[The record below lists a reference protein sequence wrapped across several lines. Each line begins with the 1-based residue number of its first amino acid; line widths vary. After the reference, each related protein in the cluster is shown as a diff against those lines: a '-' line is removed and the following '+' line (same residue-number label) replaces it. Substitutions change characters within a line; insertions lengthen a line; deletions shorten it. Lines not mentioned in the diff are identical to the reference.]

1 MSKYH
6 KPLMDTAYVWAKM
19 SSCVRRQV
27 GAVLSKDS
35 RILAT
40 GYNGTIKGTDNCCEE
55 SCPMCNGRG
64 FINDDSLMGG
74 HNCPKCTGS
83 GRASSDFVLH
93 AEQNVIAFC
102 ARNGIPTEGT
112 SMYITLS
119 PCKQCAKMIAQSG
132 IKEVFYSIEYK
143 DTEGIEYL
151 RKVGVSATLLSSDT
165 L

>member
-6 KPLMDTAYVWAKM
+6 IPLMKTAFVWSEM
-19 SSCVRRQV
+19 SYCERRKV

-40 GYNGTIKGTDNCCEE
+40 GYNGTINGTDNCCEE
-55 SCPMCNGRG
+55 ACPDCNGRG
-64 FINDDSLMGG
+64 FINTDSLSGG
-74 HNCPKCTGS
+74 YQCPKCTGS
-83 GRASSDFVLH
+83 GRSSSDFVLH

-132 IKEVFYSIEYK
+132 IKQVFYAQEYK
-143 DTEGIEYL
+143 DTEGVEYL
-151 RKVGVSATLLSSDT
+151 RKLGIVAEHMPF
-165 L
+165 

>member
-1 MSKYH
+1 MSKYN
-6 KPLMDTAYVWAKM
+6 KPLMETAHVWSKM
-19 SSCVRRQV
+19 SSCERRQV

-40 GYNGTIKGTDNCCEE
+40 GYNGTINGTDNCCEE
-55 SCPMCNGRG
+55 KCPDCKGIG

-74 HNCPKCTGS
+74 YKCPKCTGS
-83 GRASSDFVLH
+83 GRSSSDFVLH

-112 SMYITLS
+112 TMYITLS

-132 IKEVFYSIEYK
+132 IKEVFYALEYK
-143 DTEGIEYL
+143 DTQGVDYL
-151 RKVGVSATLLSSDT
+151 RKVGVSTILLSPST